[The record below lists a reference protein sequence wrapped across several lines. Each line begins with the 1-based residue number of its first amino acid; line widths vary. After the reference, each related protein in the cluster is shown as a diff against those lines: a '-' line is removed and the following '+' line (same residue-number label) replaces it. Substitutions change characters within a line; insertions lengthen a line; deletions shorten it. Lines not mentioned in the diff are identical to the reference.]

1 VTDGIFQ
8 NQAEIDASAQKG
20 SAKPGDI
27 RYKDLNGDGV
37 INDNDR
43 DIIGNSNPKSFG
55 GFNNTFSYKGFD
67 LNVFVQGTYGNQILN
82 YGNFDLL
89 NLTGGNNQ
97 SARVLDR
104 WTPTNPSNEIP
115 RANSA
120 GGSRILSS
128 FQVEDGSYLRVK
140 NISLGY
146 TIPKTLLSRLSM
158 TSARIYVTAQNWF
171 TITKYS
177 GYDPEVNRYG
187 SSSLSQGLD
196 YGAYP
201 AAKTVLVG
209 LNLKF

>member
-1 VTDGIFQ
+1 MATAPLMTTTGLL
-8 NQAEIDASAQKG
+8 SAM
-20 SAKPGDI
+20 PT
-27 RYKDLNGDGV
+27 
-37 INDNDR
+37 
-43 DIIGNSNPKSFG
+43 PKLFG
-55 GFNNTFSYKGFD
+55 GFNNTFSFRGFD
-67 LNVFVQGTYGNQILN
+67 LNVFVQGNSGNQILN
-82 YGNFDLL
+82 YGTFDLL

-115 RANSA
+115 RANAA

-128 FQVEDGSYLRVK
+128 FNVEDGSYLRFK

-146 TIPKTLLSRLSM
+146 NLPRGLLDRLAIS
-158 TSARIYVTAQNWF
+158 SAKIYVTAQNWI
-171 TITKYS
+171 TITKYT

-196 YGAYP
+196 YGGYP
-201 AAKTVLVG
+201 AAKTLLVG